1 MILNTLLL
9 ALRALTRNLMRS
21 LLTMLGIV
29 IGVAAVIAIV
39 TLGNGATQSVT
50 SQVSSLGDKML
61 FINPG
66 AGQGNGQGGSA
77 VRQFTLKDSEVIARE
92 ISGVIGVSPSAGT
105 QVTAISGNNHWSSTI
120 TGVTADYFPVR
131 NASVI
136 RGSVFNELQYQS
148 GRLVCIIGK
157 TVREELFG
165 SVDPVGSIIRV
176 GSTSCEIVGEL
187 ESKGQSTFGNDQD
200 NVILAPLRAVQS
212 RLIGNE
218 DITTISASV
227 ATWADNADVK
237 ARIET
242 LLRDRRNLSEQDEDN
257 FRVMDPTE
265 IAGVLGNVTGVLTL
279 FLGAIAAVS
288 LLVGGIGIMNIMLV
302 SVTERTREIGIR
314 LSIGAM
320 ESEVLAQFLV
330 EAVILTTL
338 GGIIGVAL
346 GLLASYFASRALD
359 FPFVVDPMVLLIAFV
374 FSALVGV
381 VFGYMPA
388 RRAAQLDPIEALR
401 HE

>member
-1 MILNTLLL
+1 MPVGT
-9 ALRALTRNLMRS
+9 
-21 LLTMLGIV
+21 
-29 IGVAAVIAIV
+29 
-39 TLGNGATQSVT
+39 
-50 SQVSSLGDKML
+50 
-61 FINPG
+61 
-66 AGQGNGQGGSA
+66 
-77 VRQFTLKDSEVIARE
+77 VRQFTMKDSEAILRE
-92 ISGVIGVSPSAGT
+92 VSGVQAVSPTAGT
-105 QVTAISGNNHWSSTI
+105 QVTAVYGNNHLSSTVTGI
-120 TGVTADYFPVR
+120 TGEYFPVR
-131 NASVI
+131 NADVV
-136 RGSVFNELQYQS
+136 RGAVFNELQYQS

-157 TVREELFG
+157 TVREDLFG
-165 SVDPVGSIIRV
+165 SVDPVGSTIRL
-176 GSTSCEIVGEL
+176 GIAACEVVGEL
-187 ESKGQSTFGNDQD
+187 ESKGQSSFGNDQD

-212 RLIGNE
+212 RLIGNN
-218 DITTISASV
+218 DISAISVSV
-227 ATWADNADVK
+227 ASWAENAGVK
-237 ARIET
+237 TRIEA
-242 LLRDRRNLSEQDEDN
+242 LMRARRNINAQDDDN

-265 IAGVLGNVTGVLTL
+265 IASVLGNVTGVLTL

-330 EAVILTTL
+330 ESVILTTL
-338 GGIIGVAL
+338 GGVIGVVL
-346 GLLASYFASRALD
+346 GLLSSYAASRALN
-359 FPFVVDPMVLLIAFV
+359 FPFVVDPSVLLIAFT

>member
-1 MILNTLLL
+1 MILNTLIL
-9 ALRALTRNLMRS
+9 ALRALTRNLLRS

-39 TLGNGATQSVT
+39 TLGNGATESVT
-50 SQVSSLGDKML
+50 SQVSSLGDKLL

-77 VRQFTLKDSEVIARE
+77 VRQFTLKDSEAIARE
-92 ISGVIGVSPSAGT
+92 ISGVLGVSPSAGT
-105 QVTAISGNNHWSSTI
+105 QVTAVYGNRNWSSTI
-120 TGVTADYFPVR
+120 TGITADYFPVR

-136 RGSVFNELQYQS
+136 RGAEFNELQYQS

-165 SVDPVGSIIRV
+165 AVDPVGSVIRL
-176 GSTSCEIVGEL
+176 GSTACEIAGEL
-187 ESKGQSTFGNDQD
+187 ESKGQSSFGNDQD
-200 NVILAPLRAVQS
+200 NVILAPLRAVQT

-218 DITTISASV
+218 DITTINVSIAS
-227 ATWADNADVK
+227 WAENAEVQ

-242 LLRDRRNLSEQDEDN
+242 LLRERRNLGEHDDDN

-314 LSIGAM
+314 LSIGAL

-338 GGIIGVAL
+338 GGIIGVGF
-346 GLLASYFASRALD
+346 GLLASFAASRALG
-359 FPFVVDPMVLLIAFV
+359 FPFIVDPAVLMIAFV